1 MSRKKNTACINI
13 GKNKNWNSSW
23 CVYNQKEYRFLF
35 QEDITLYSY
44 LRSQFTNIE
53 PIIIINFK
61 FYRVDNFLILDLILT
76 SINLSCK
83 QLLVKFL
90 NSLSKF
96 YNKPIY
102 LAINKLSPIN
112 IQKNGFNI
120 ALKIAQF
127 LERRVKFRS
136 KIIKT
141 LIKKAKENCK
151 GIYVE
156 CTGRINNVDMARA
169 DKLYMGS
176 IPLQSIKA
184 SISHGFVVANTIKG
198 LQSIKVWICQ

>member
-156 CTGRINNVDMARA
+156 CTGRINNVDMARV

>member
-44 LRSQFTNIE
+44 LRSQFINIE
-53 PIIIINFK
+53 PISIVNFK
-61 FYRVDNFLILDLILT
+61 FYRVDNFLIIDLMLT
-76 SINLSCK
+76 SIKLSCK
-83 QLLVKFL
+83 QILIEFL

-96 YNKPIY
+96 YNKSIY
-102 LAINKLSPIN
+102 LAINKLSSTN
-112 IQKNGFNI
+112 LQKNGFNI

-127 LERRVKFRS
+127 LERRIKFRS

-156 CTGRINNVDMARA
+156 CTGRINNVDMARV
-169 DKLYMGS
+169 DKLYLGS

-184 SISHGFVVANTIKG
+184 SISHGFVVANTVKG

>member
-83 QLLVKFL
+83 QILVEFL

>member
-1 MSRKKNTACINI
+1 M
-13 GKNKNWNSSW
+13 
-23 CVYNQKEYRFLF
+23 
-35 QEDITLYSY
+35 
-44 LRSQFTNIE
+44 
-53 PIIIINFK
+53 
-61 FYRVDNFLILDLILT
+61 LT

-83 QLLVKFL
+83 QILIEFL

-96 YNKPIY
+96 YNKLIY
-102 LAINKLSPIN
+102 LAINKLSSTN
-112 IQKNGFNI
+112 LQKNGFNI

-127 LERRVKFRS
+127 LERRIKFRS

-156 CTGRINNVDMARA
+156 CTGRINNVDMARV

-176 IPLQSIKA
+176 IPLQSVKA